1 MIDASCMDVDINQV
15 YSKFII
21 YPFLYF
27 GVIIMLNRIKNFIKK
42 ETVLC
47 VAAVCAIATMFIIPP
62 DRKYLHYIDF
72 RVLCLLLC
80 LMAVVA
86 GLKGVGLF
94 HWLTCQLLERI
105 KSGHVLSVT
114 LVLLPF
120 FSSMFVTNDVA
131 LIIFI
136 PFTLMLLDQLGYRR
150 SIIPVTVFQTIAAN
164 LGSMATPV
172 GNPQNLYLYAFYEL
186 GIGEFFSVTLPLT
199 AVSLIALTA
208 ASIPLLPKKLQKQD
222 MEKAAIASPRKLLI
236 FLALF
241 VLCLLTVFRVVPY
254 LLTTAITVV
263 VLFLADR
270 KLLKEIDYML
280 LLTFVCFFTVSENLG
295 RVDGIRVFLQQLL
308 QANTLLTAVG
318 TSQIISNVPAAVV
331 LSGFTDQWQQ
341 LLTGVNI
348 GGLGTPIASLASL
361 ITIKFY
367 MGWPGARIGRF
378 IAYFTAANIIAL
390 AILLLF
396 VMVI

>member
-1 MIDASCMDVDINQV
+1 
-15 YSKFII
+15 
-21 YPFLYF
+21 
-27 GVIIMLNRIKNFIKK
+27 MLIHIKNFIAR

-47 VAAVCAIATMFIIPP
+47 VAALCAILTMFAIPP
-62 DRKYLHYIDF
+62 DKEYLHYIDF

-86 GLKGVGLF
+86 GLKTIGLF
-94 HWLTCQLLERI
+94 RWLTCQLLHRLH
-105 KSGHVLSVT
+105 SGRALSVT

-136 PFTLMLLDQLGYRR
+136 PFTLMLLDQLDCKHC
-150 SIIPVTVFQTIAAN
+150 IIPVTVFQTIAAN

-172 GNPQNLYLYAFYEL
+172 GNPQNLYLYAFYSMS
-186 GIGEFFSVTLPLT
+186 IGDFFSVTLPLT

-208 ASIPLLPKKLQKQD
+208 ASIPLLPHKLSEQMIERAGIRSIRQ
-222 MEKAAIASPRKLLI
+222 MLI
-236 FLALF
+236 YLALF
-241 VLCLLTVFRVVPY
+241 ALCLLTVFRVVPY

-263 VLFLADR
+263 ILLLVDR
-270 KLLKEIDYML
+270 KLLKEIDYFL

-295 RVDGIRVFLQQLL
+295 RIDAIRIFLQRLL
-308 QANTLLTAVG
+308 QSSTLLTAVA
-318 TSQIISNVPAAVV
+318 TSQVISNVPAAVV

-341 LLTGVNI
+341 MLSGVNI

-367 MGWPGARIGRF
+367 MRRPDAKITRF
-378 IAYFTAANIIAL
+378 LGYFTVVNVIAL

-396 VMVI
+396 ARMF